1 MKGMAPSQLSPF
13 RRALSQVD
21 WLLVLVTLLLSL
33 TGIFMIY
40 SAIHSNPAF
49 LKNSLHLKQALWSS
63 IGLCVLLCI
72 LIFDYHFFTRWAY
85 FFYALVIVLLIAVLF
100 SGQVVYGAKR
110 WLVFGPL
117 RLQPSELA
125 RLAVILVLARYF
137 GSHGEEEPMGFKKLA
152 PAFLLALA
160 PVLLIVRQPDLGTG
174 LTVLLIAG
182 AMVLVVGVKQRVLII
197 IGSVALA
204 CAPLGWFFLKEYQ
217 RRRIL
222 TLFNPDADPL
232 GAGYQS
238 MQSII
243 AVGSGEFWGKG
254 LLQGTQSRLHF
265 LPEKHTDFIFS
276 VLSEELGFIGSVTV
290 LALFSIFILRGLS
303 AALNAADKEGTLI
316 AVGITTAF
324 FLYITFNI
332 GMTLGLMPIVGI
344 PLPLVSY
351 GGSASI
357 SSFIAIGLVL
367 SVSMRRK
374 SFTAVFS

>member
-1 MKGMAPSQLSPF
+1 MTGIATTQSSTFWRAVSQT
-13 RRALSQVD
+13 D
-21 WLLVLVTLLLSL
+21 WLLVLTTLLLSL

-40 SAIHSNPAF
+40 SAIHSNPVF
-49 LKNSLHLKQALWSS
+49 LKSSLHVKQALWTS
-63 IGLCVLLCI
+63 IGLFVLLCI
-72 LIFDYHFFTRWAY
+72 LFFDYHLFTRWAY
-85 FFYALVIVLLIAVLF
+85 FFYAIVIILLIAVLF
-100 SGQVVYGAKR
+100 SGQVAYGAKR
-110 WLVFGPL
+110 WLVLGPL

-137 GSHGEEEPMGFKKLA
+137 GSRGDENPIGFKELI
-152 PAFLLALA
+152 PAFVLAIA

-174 LTVLLIAG
+174 LTVFLVAG
-182 AMVLVVGVKQRVLII
+182 AMTLVVGVRRRVLIAI
-197 IGSVALA
+197 ASLA
-204 CAPLGWFFLKEYQ
+204 IVCAPLGWFFMKPYQ
-217 RRRIL
+217 RLRIL

-243 AVGSGEFWGKG
+243 AVGSGEIWGKG

-276 VLSEELGFIGSVTV
+276 VLSEELGFIGSIIV
-290 LALFSIFILRGLS
+290 LALFFIFILRCLS
-303 AALNAADKEGTLI
+303 AAMNAADKEGTLL
-316 AVGITTAF
+316 AVGITSAF
-324 FLYITFNI
+324 FLYIIFNI

-357 SSFIAIGLVL
+357 SSFIAIALVL
-367 SVSMRRK
+367 NVGMRRK
-374 SFTAVFS
+374 SLTPFFG

>member
-1 MKGMAPSQLSPF
+1 M
-13 RRALSQVD
+13 D
-21 WLLVLVTLLLSL
+21 WLLVLATLLLSL
-33 TGIFMIY
+33 TGVYMIY
-40 SAIHSNPAF
+40 SAIHSNPVF
-49 LKNSLHLKQALWSS
+49 LNNSLHLKQALWSS
-63 IGLCVLLCI
+63 IGLCVLLTI
-72 LIFDYHFFTRWAY
+72 LFFDYHFFTRWAY

-100 SGQVVYGAKR
+100 SGQVVGGSKR

-137 GSHGEEEPMGFKKLA
+137 GSRVGEEPVGFKELF
-152 PAFLLALA
+152 PALLLVLA

-174 LTVLLIAG
+174 LTVFLIAG
-182 AMVLVVGVKQRVLII
+182 AMVLAVGVKKRVII
-197 IGSVALA
+197 TIGCLAVA

-243 AVGSGEFWGKG
+243 AVGSGEIWGKG

-290 LALFSIFILRGLS
+290 LALFVIFILRCLS
-303 AALNAADKEGTLI
+303 AALNAADKEGALLAIGI
-316 AVGITTAF
+316 ATAF
-324 FLYITFNI
+324 FLYVIFNI

-367 SVSMRRK
+367 NVGVRRK
-374 SFTAVFS
+374 SLSSMFS

>member
-1 MKGMAPSQLSPF
+1 MTGIATSRSSPF
-13 RRALSQVD
+13 RRAVSQMD
-21 WLLVLVTLLLSL
+21 WLLVLATILLSL
-33 TGIFMIY
+33 TGIYMIY
-40 SAIHSNPAF
+40 SAIHSNPVF
-49 LKNSLHLKQALWSS
+49 LKNSLHLRQALWSS
-63 IGLCVLLCI
+63 IGLCVLLSI
-72 LIFDYHFFTRWAY
+72 LFFDYNFFTRWAY

-100 SGQVVYGAKR
+100 SGQVVGGSKR

-137 GSHGEEEPMGFKKLA
+137 GSRVEEEPMGFKELL
-152 PAFLLALA
+152 PALLLALA

-174 LTVLLIAG
+174 LTVFLIAG
-182 AMVLVVGVKQRVLII
+182 VMALAVGIKKRVII
-197 IGSVALA
+197 TIGTAAVA
-204 CAPLGWFFLKEYQ
+204 CAPLGWLFLKEYQ

-243 AVGSGEFWGKG
+243 AVGSGEIWGKG

-276 VLSEELGFIGSVTV
+276 VLSEELGFIGSITV
-290 LALFSIFILRGLS
+290 LALFFIFILRCLIT
-303 AALNAADKEGTLI
+303 ALNAADKEGALLAI
-316 AVGITTAF
+316 GVTTAF
-324 FLYITFNI
+324 FLYVIFNI

-367 SVSMRRK
+367 NVGVRRRSLSSM
-374 SFTAVFS
+374 FS

>member
-1 MKGMAPSQLSPF
+1 MTGIATTQSSTFWRAVSQT
-13 RRALSQVD
+13 D
-21 WLLVLVTLLLSL
+21 WLLVLTTLLLSL

-40 SAIHSNPAF
+40 SAIHSNPVF
-49 LKNSLHLKQALWSS
+49 LKSSLHVKQALWTS
-63 IGLCVLLCI
+63 IGLFVLLCI
-72 LIFDYHFFTRWAY
+72 LFFDYHIFTRWAY
-85 FFYALVIVLLIAVLF
+85 FFYAIVIILLIAVLF

-110 WLVFGPL
+110 WLVLGPL

-137 GSHGEEEPMGFKKLA
+137 GSRGDENPIGFKELI
-152 PAFLLALA
+152 PAFVLAIA

-174 LTVLLIAG
+174 LTVFLVAG
-182 AMVLVVGVKQRVLII
+182 AMTLVVGVRRRVLIAI
-197 IGSVALA
+197 ASLA
-204 CAPLGWFFLKEYQ
+204 IVCAPLGWFFMKPYQ
-217 RRRIL
+217 RLRIL

-243 AVGSGEFWGKG
+243 AVGSGEIWGKG

-276 VLSEELGFIGSVTV
+276 VLSEELGFIGSIIV
-290 LALFSIFILRGLS
+290 LALFFIFILRCLS
-303 AALNAADKEGTLI
+303 AAINAADKEGTLL
-316 AVGITTAF
+316 AVGITSAF
-324 FLYITFNI
+324 FLYIIFNI

-357 SSFIAIGLVL
+357 SSFIAIALVL
-367 SVSMRRK
+367 NVGMRRK
-374 SFTAVFS
+374 SLTSIFG